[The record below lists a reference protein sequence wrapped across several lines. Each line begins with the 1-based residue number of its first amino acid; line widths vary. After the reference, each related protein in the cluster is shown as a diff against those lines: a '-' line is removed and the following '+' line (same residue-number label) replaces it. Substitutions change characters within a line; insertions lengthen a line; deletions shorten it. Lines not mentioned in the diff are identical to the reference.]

1 MNFNQKL
8 AAAVSSAVLLMAGQ
22 VALADS
28 TTDIVDALVSKGVLT
43 EEEGKL
49 IAKGHTSQKD
59 KTPKVTEKDGS
70 FKVESANG
78 KNSIQL
84 TGRLHFDY
92 RNNSIEDMSTEA
104 TRGGQANDSDTA
116 STADQ
121 FQVRRARVGIKGRVG
136 GVADYL
142 LQGNITGTT
151 LLDEAYL
158 DVNKF
163 EKFSLKFGKF
173 KQSAGLEQLT
183 SSNNVDFIERSY
195 VDQLVPNKKLG
206 VQLHGEVPGFT
217 YAGSVYQKNDTMLD
231 SGQDDLSYA
240 GRLTTNFSELMGNK
254 DTVMHVGVSG
264 FTEDYS
270 VALATSG
277 NTSSSPDGKER
288 GTILSFRSAGAG
300 LSNIFRAQIGG
311 ELMQMTDTST
321 CSVSGAGGT
330 AAGGATCSAVTTINA
345 TYHTSNSTTAK
356 VKNDAIGLE
365 GIFGYGP
372 FKAQGEFIHMDT
384 KGSYTSTTPGNN
396 SGINLKTDAY
406 YLEAM
411 YMITGEKYADAYKK
425 GAFGLVK
432 PKNDFDLDKG
442 TGLGAWEVGFRYDG
456 FHVYDGSIASG
467 SSYSRFQ
474 GTLNNVSDTVKV
486 NTAETAVAL
495 AGGIQSRVDSYTGGL
510 KWILNPNMVLKG
522 TYTYSKFNNPMQPI
536 DIGAGSP
543 ASGNKVYDHESLL
556 LIRGQ
561 YMF

>member
-49 IAKGHTSQKD
+49 ISKGHTSQKD

-92 RNNSIEDMSTEA
+92 KSSSIEDMSTEA
-104 TRGGQANDSDTA
+104 TRGGQANDTDTA

-173 KQSAGLEQLT
+173 KQSVGLEQLT
-183 SSNNVDFIERSY
+183 SSNNIDFVERSY

-231 SGQDDLSYA
+231 SGQDSMSYA

-254 DTVMHVGVSG
+254 DTVMHVGLSG
-264 FTEDYS
+264 FTEEYS
-270 VALATSG
+270 VAMATSG
-277 NTSSSPDGKER
+277 NTSGAPDGKER
-288 GTILSFRSAGAG
+288 GTILSFRSSGAG
-300 LSNIFRAQIGG
+300 LNNIFRAQIGG
-311 ELMQMTDTST
+311 ELMNTPASQLCTTNAISSTASAVST
-321 CSVSGAGGT
+321 CTVS
-330 AAGGATCSAVTTINA
+330 AATVNA
-345 TYHTSNSTTAK
+345 TYHTANSTTAK

-384 KGSYTSTTPGNN
+384 KGSYTSSSPGND

-406 YLEAM
+406 YLEAL

-456 FHVYDGSIASG
+456 FHVYDGSIANSG
-467 SSYSRFQ
+467 SYSRFQ
-474 GTLNNVSDTVKV
+474 GTINNGGAEQQ
-486 NTAETAVAL
+486 TAQTTIAA
-495 AGGIQSRVDSYTGGL
+495 AGGIQSRVDSYTAGI

-522 TYTYSKFNNPMQPI
+522 SYTYSKFGNPMQPI
-536 DIGAGSP
+536 DIGSAAVG
-543 ASGNKVYDHESLL
+543 SGNKVYDHEDLL

>member
-49 IAKGHTSQKD
+49 ISKGHTSQKD

-70 FKVESANG
+70 FKVESANK
-78 KNSIQL
+78 KNSISL

-92 RNNSIEDMSTEA
+92 KSNSIEDMSTEA
-104 TRGGQANDSDTA
+104 SRGGQANDTDTA

-173 KQSAGLEQLT
+173 KQSVGLEQLT
-183 SSNNVDFIERSY
+183 SSNNIDFVERSY

-217 YAGSVYQKNDTMLD
+217 YAGSVYQKNDTMKD
-231 SGQDDLSYA
+231 SGQDSMSYA

-254 DTVMHVGVSG
+254 DTITHVGISG
-264 FTEDYS
+264 FTEEYS
-270 VALATSG
+270 VGLATSA
-277 NTSSSPDGKER
+277 NTSGTPDGKER
-288 GTILSFRSAGAG
+288 GTILSFRSSGAG
-300 LSNIFRAQIGG
+300 LNNVFRAQIGG
-311 ELMQMTDTST
+311 ELMQMTGTST

-330 AAGGATCSAVTTINA
+330 AAAGATCSAVTTINV
-345 TYHTSNSTTAK
+345 TYHTANSTTAK

-372 FKAQGEFIHMDT
+372 FKAQGEFMHMDT
-384 KGSYTSTTPGNN
+384 KGEYTTTAGLN

-432 PKNDFDLDKG
+432 PKNEFDIDKG

-456 FHVYDGSIASG
+456 FHVYDGSLSSG
-467 SSYSRFQ
+467 STSSYSRFQ
-474 GTLNNVSDTVKV
+474 GTLNNSGTNGTTV
-486 NTAETAVAL
+486 ETTSGA
-495 AGGIQSRVDSYTGGL
+495 AGGVQGGL
-510 KWILNPNMVLKG
+510 GGPLPELTGVGIPFQVLPSPDPPMHTPGFSPILVMLFYFIYFLRTRQCTWQEGKRRG
-522 TYTYSKFNNPMQPI
+522 
-536 DIGAGSP
+536 GS
-543 ASGNKVYDHESLL
+543 G
-556 LIRGQ
+556 
-561 YMF
+561 